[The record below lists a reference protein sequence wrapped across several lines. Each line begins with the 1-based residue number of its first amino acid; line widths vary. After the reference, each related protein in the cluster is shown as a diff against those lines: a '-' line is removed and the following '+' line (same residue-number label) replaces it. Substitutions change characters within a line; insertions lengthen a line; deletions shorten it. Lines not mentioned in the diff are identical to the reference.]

1 MEVPT
6 STTPPPPPIQPPKY
20 GKLIT
25 VLSIDGGG
33 IRGIIPGVILAF
45 LEAQLQVIS
54 TFLTEI
60 LITKNL
66 KLHTLTSM
74 FPQLKYSCGF

>member
-45 LEAQLQVIS
+45 LEAQLQVIA
-54 TFLTEI
+54 TFLEEI
-60 LITKNL
+60 LITTYL
-66 KLHTLTSM
+66 RLHTLTFTFLQFS
-74 FPQLKYSCGF
+74 YS

>member
-1 MEVPT
+1 MPT
-6 STTPPPPPIQPPKY
+6 TTTTPPPPPIQPPKY

-54 TFLTEI
+54 TFLKEI
-60 LITKNL
+60 LKTTYL
-66 KLHTLTSM
+66 RLRTLTFTFLQFS
-74 FPQLKYSCGF
+74 YSCGF